1 MGYGV
6 KSDKQLRCQIG
17 GKAVENL
24 YAVGSILASQNA
36 IEEGTGG
43 GVAITTALYVADKI
57 INA

>member
-6 KSDKQLRCQIG
+6 TTDEQLRCKIG
-17 GKAVENL
+17 GESVANL
-24 YAVGSILASQNA
+24 YAVGSVLASQNA
-36 IEEGTGG
+36 IVEGTGG